1 MVQLHSLHVASSAQV
16 HAAATEEHDSS
27 LVSVQVVLEGKLVN
41 LDVTSP
47 AATLALGLM
56 FLRTNDAAIA
66 AAFTL
71 PDTHFALDYVRPDFV
86 MLRIL
91 ARSLVMQDSVQAS
104 QAWVEAQMPPL
115 IKVMRDAWVVC
126 LSARGCASKPGM
138 GQSTDAASDQGM
150 APCLSC
156 LSVCKILLALLTHHI
171 Q

>member
-1 MVQLHSLHVASSAQV
+1 M
-16 HAAATEEHDSS
+16 
-27 LVSVQVVLEGKLVN
+27 VLEGKLVN

-66 AAFTL
+66 AAFSL

-91 ARSLVMQDSVQAS
+91 ARSLVMQDGVQAS

-115 IKVMRDAWVVC
+115 IKASVYMQFASLCARACVC
-126 LSARGCASKPGM
+126 AY
-138 GQSTDAASDQGM
+138 
-150 APCLSC
+150 
-156 LSVCKILLALLTHHI
+156 VCVHVHV
-171 Q
+171 

>member
-1 MVQLHSLHVASSAQV
+1 MAAGIHMLPGKANALPCEGALAPVMAPLFHSV
-16 HAAATEEHDSS
+16 DGI
-27 LVSVQVVLEGKLVN
+27 QVVLEGKLVN

-66 AAFTL
+66 AAFSL

-91 ARSLVMQDSVQAS
+91 ARSLVMQDGVQAS

-115 IKVMRDAWVVC
+115 IKASVYMHFA
-126 LSARGCASKPGM
+126 LCACGHACMHACVSM
-138 GQSTDAASDQGM
+138 CMHACVHEYVHVHASV
-150 APCLSC
+150 
-156 LSVCKILLALLTHHI
+156 SVSVHA
-171 Q
+171 

>member
-1 MVQLHSLHVASSAQV
+1 M
-16 HAAATEEHDSS
+16 
-27 LVSVQVVLEGKLVN
+27 VLEGKLVN

-91 ARSLVMQDSVQAS
+91 ARSLVVQDSVQAS

-115 IKVMRDAWVVC
+115 IKVGVACRTPVC
-126 LSARGCASKPGM
+126 CAV
-138 GQSTDAASDQGM
+138 
-150 APCLSC
+150 PCHPMLC
-156 LSVCKILLALLTHHI
+156 YAVLCCAMPCCAVPCCAVL
-171 Q
+171 

>member
-1 MVQLHSLHVASSAQV
+1 MAY
-16 HAAATEEHDSS
+16 
-27 LVSVQVVLEGKLVN
+27 SVNDIQVVLEGKLVN

-66 AAFTL
+66 AAFSL

-91 ARSLVMQDSVQAS
+91 ARSLVMQDGVQAS

-115 IKVMRDAWVVC
+115 IK
-126 LSARGCASKPGM
+126 ASCRCSLPFSVRACM
-138 GQSTDAASDQGM
+138 HAFV
-150 APCLSC
+150 
-156 LSVCKILLALLTHHI
+156 SVCMDM
-171 Q
+171 